1 MIYVLILILFCT
13 QVVLF
18 IDAAKVDE
26 TRLKELLRKGVE
38 IEHGGRKVKK
48 NLTVLKN
55 PAMWVKLRKKFNIAL
70 FLLSLSLSRFTPVHS

>member
-1 MIYVLILILFCT
+1 MVKVIKRRHDEQITYSKFIATWAYGLCTNFNLFCT

-38 IEHGGRKVKK
+38 IEYGGRKVKK
-48 NLTVLKN
+48 LNST
-55 PAMWVKLRKKFNIAL
+55 
-70 FLLSLSLSRFTPVHS
+70 

>member
-1 MIYVLILILFCT
+1 M
-13 QVVLF
+13 F
-18 IDAAKVDE
+18 IDAVNVDE

-38 IEHGGRKVKK
+38 IEHGERKVKK

-55 PAMWVKLRKKFNIAL
+55 PAMWGKLRKNFNVAL